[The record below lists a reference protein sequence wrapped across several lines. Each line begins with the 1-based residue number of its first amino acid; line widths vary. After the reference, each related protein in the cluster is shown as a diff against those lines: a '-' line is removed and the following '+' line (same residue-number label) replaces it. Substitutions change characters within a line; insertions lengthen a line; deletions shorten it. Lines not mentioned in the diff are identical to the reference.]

1 MTLEGE
7 YGQGI
12 IGEIRPMKFGA
23 LDVCWYYDSR
33 ASMVIYS
40 HRPKETARRS
50 YPGVFSLVD
59 SQQRLDYL
67 RASRWRVS
75 VIY

>member
-1 MTLEGE
+1 
-7 YGQGI
+7 
-12 IGEIRPMKFGA
+12 MKFGA

-50 YPGVFSLVD
+50 YPGIF
-59 SQQRLDYL
+59 RLWT
-67 RASRWRVS
+67 ASGDE
-75 VIY
+75 II